1 MKKIIIGFVLVL
13 AITCKINAQAFIG
26 ILSIET
32 ENIEIG
38 EKANITCYV
47 KFPYCKMEINS
58 STKEGAASYTLYFND
73 QSSDMVMV
81 SSGTKTIVPMAN
93 IPSNKYLENILVAV
107 STMRSQN
114 IAGYNC
120 NEINLKSTNAVIQC
134 LVAPELDITLP
145 NMLINRGVMR
155 ALKESSIKGT
165 PLEIK
170 VNDLSNK
177 LVFSQKITS
186 VSAQALNDNIFITE

>member
-13 AITCKINAQAFIG
+13 AITCKINAQAFTG
-26 ILSIET
+26 ILTIET
-32 ENIEIG
+32 ENVEIG

-58 STKEGAASYTLYFND
+58 STKEGSASYTLYFND
-73 QSSDMVMV
+73 QRSDMVMI

-93 IPSNKYLENILVAV
+93 IPSNKYLENILIAV
-107 STMRSQN
+107 STMKSQN

-134 LVAPELDITLP
+134 SVAPELEINLP
-145 NMLINRGVMR
+145 NMLMNGGVMK
-155 ALKESSIKGT
+155 ALKEASIKGT
-165 PLEIK
+165 PLSII
-170 VNDLSNK
+170 VYDLSNK

-186 VSAQALNDNIFITE
+186 VSAQTLNDNIFMTE